1 MRLRRREKQYA
12 RSLARQCYMESGG
25 NEQEFSFLF
34 RARAESVSIDPALL
48 ALLLQFAMVLLK
60 WWLEKNISEPSVVAS
75 MDEPGFYDEDA
86 NDAD

>member
-12 RSLARQCYMESGG
+12 RSLARQCFMEANGD
-25 NEQEFSFLF
+25 EQQFSFLF

-48 ALLLQFAMVLLK
+48 ALLLQFALTLLK
-60 WWLEKNISEPSVVAS
+60 WWLEHNISEPSVVAT
-75 MDEPGFYDEDA
+75 MDEPGFYDEDE